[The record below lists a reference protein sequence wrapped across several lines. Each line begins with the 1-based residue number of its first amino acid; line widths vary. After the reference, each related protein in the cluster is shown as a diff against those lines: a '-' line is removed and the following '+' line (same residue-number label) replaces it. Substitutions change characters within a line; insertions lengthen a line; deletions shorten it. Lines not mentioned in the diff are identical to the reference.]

1 MSQLENTVLQII
13 KENNLRYKWNEKIS
27 LELKD
32 IKLDSK
38 KSIRLV
44 KGSHII
50 TKSLYNQKKAFTL
63 QNEDNRII
71 FVIPYKD
78 EYSLLVLLKQR
89 FFLLKILKLM
99 KVK

>member
-38 KSIRLV
+38 KSRKDCLIASDCMVIKNYYIAFKIASPIALV
-44 KGSHII
+44 DI
-50 TKSLYNQKKAFTL
+50 A
-63 QNEDNRII
+63 
-71 FVIPYKD
+71 
-78 EYSLLVLLKQR
+78 
-89 FFLLKILKLM
+89 
-99 KVK
+99 